1 MSAKALGILACALS
15 TALMS
20 GTAVAASYNG
30 NWPLTISHSQYSNG
44 SYCLTLTGTNSG
56 GASLTGPL
64 GNLPN
69 GDFRV
74 IGRSLVASIAQPYG
88 GGFNAGLVF
97 TLPAANGKL
106 AKGAYIDD
114 NDGYLFDTSVVT
126 VGTKN
131 GC

>member
-1 MSAKALGILACALS
+1 MKARIMIGAALS
-15 TALMS
+15 AALMS

-30 NWPLTISHSQYSNG
+30 NWPLTVSHSQYSNG
-44 SYCLTLTGTNSG
+44 TYCLTLAGTTSG

-69 GDFRV
+69 GDFQV

-88 GGFNAGLVF
+88 GGFNAGLEF
-97 TLPAANGKL
+97 ILPAAKGKL
-106 AKGAYIDD
+106 ANGEYVDD
-114 NDGYLFDTSVVT
+114 NDGYLSDTGVVT
-126 VGTKN
+126 VGAKN